1 MTEPLRF
8 DGRAVIVTGAGRG
21 LGRAHALLLGSLG
34 ASVVVNDLGSEL
46 SGTGADSGPAHVV
59 AEEIAA
65 AGGEAVAS
73 VADVADE
80 RSAGSIVELALARF
94 GRIDVVV
101 NNAGILTSDRFPE
114 MGVDV
119 LMRHLAVHVAGTF
132 NVTRAA
138 WPAMVQA
145 GYGRVVATTS
155 SAVFGAPPLI
165 GYAAAKG
172 ALIGLARSLAQ
183 LGAGDGIRVNLLAPA
198 ADTRMVLDPSLRAD
212 NGLPPLPADASA
224 DPTRGPQEVS
234 PMLAVLA
241 HESCPV
247 NGEIIS
253 AGGGRAA
260 RVYLAETGGLVAPGL
275 EPAELLA
282 RWPQIV
288 DGETTAIPQST
299 AEYIAHREARIAAA
313 SPDRHLTDG

>member
-1 MTEPLRF
+1 VAEPLRF
-8 DGRAVIVTGAGRG
+8 DGRVVVVTGAGRG

-34 ASVVVNDLGSEL
+34 ASVVVNDLGAEL
-46 SGTGADSGPAHVV
+46 SGTGLDAGPAHAV
-59 AEEIAA
+59 AAEIVA
-65 AGGEAVAS
+65 AGGEAVPS
-73 VADVADE
+73 VANVADE
-80 RSAGSIVELALARF
+80 RGAGSIVELARERF
-94 GRIDVVV
+94 GRIDVIV

-114 MGVDV
+114 MSVDV
-119 LMRHLAVHVAGTF
+119 LMRHLTVHVAGTF

-138 WPAMVQA
+138 WPSMVKA

-183 LGAGDGIRVNLLAPA
+183 LGADDGIRVNLLAPA
-198 ADTRMVLDPSLRAD
+198 ADTRMVLDPALRAD
-212 NGLPPLPADASA
+212 NGLPPLPADALA
-224 DPTRGPQEVS
+224 DPTRGPAEVS

-260 RVYLAETGGLVAPGL
+260 RIYLAETGGLVAPGL
-275 EPAELLA
+275 PPAELLA
-282 RWPQIV
+282 RWREIV
-288 DGETTAIPQST
+288 DDETIAIPEST
-299 AEYIAHREARIAAA
+299 AEYIGHREARIAAA
-313 SPDRHLTDG
+313 SPDRR